1 MIGASARRKGRPFGW
16 IGVACVLWA
25 SAQALADSSI
35 HAGTA
40 GTAMQYARACQN
52 GAWDAVMDMT
62 AWMRDRLDCAGSGS
76 EGRDAIKKELQASL
90 ARKTAEGNRLRP
102 EGIEDV
108 YLFAPTA
115 MLRVVRTD
123 SGRADLDRPACG
135 RAWMEVVY
143 PVRAQA
149 PRDEQGR
156 AIRKMVVGVNVAC
169 DELILKA
176 NVVGNM
182 EVEPDS
188 MAYYPGER

>member
-1 MIGASARRKGRPFGW
+1 
-16 IGVACVLWA
+16 
-25 SAQALADSSI
+25 
-35 HAGTA
+35 
-40 GTAMQYARACQN
+40 MQYARACQN

-62 AWMRDRLDCAGSGS
+62 ASHAPFW
-76 EGRDAIKKELQASL
+76 Q